1 MRTYAGLWQLL
12 ELQEID
18 LLALIARLPTRR
30 QRVAGRRSAIAN
42 QAETTPPMPRS
53 MRRLALLLALAVAPA
68 TVVAQPE
75 PLTEAQKEAVQQL
88 IHDYYLE
95 HPEALIEAFQR
106 AQATLR
112 AQQQNAAKRVL
123 VERRGELV
131 ADPQAPVAGNA
142 QGDVTIV
149 EFFDYRC
156 AYCKK
161 AHPGM
166 AGLLADEPGV
176 RFVHKQLPVLG
187 PDSVFAAR
195 AALASQ
201 AQGRYLAFHD
211 AMMAASGALTNEAVF
226 AIADQVGLDRARLA
240 RDMVSPEVEA
250 ALAKNAAL
258 AKALGINGTP
268 SFVVGDTM
276 IPGVAEP
283 AALRQLVATQ
293 RRAAQAAGG
302 AVPPKGTE
310 N

>member
-1 MRTYAGLWQLL
+1 MTS
-12 ELQEID
+12 
-18 LLALIARLPTRR
+18 PF
-30 QRVAGRRSAIAN
+30 
-42 QAETTPPMPRS
+42 
-53 MRRLALLLALAVAPA
+53 RRLALLLALAVTPFAVA
-68 TVVAQPE
+68 AQPAS
-75 PLTEAQKEAVQQL
+75 LTEAQKEAVERL
-88 IHDYYLE
+88 IHNYYLE

-112 AQQQNAAKRVL
+112 TQQQNVAKRML

-131 ADPQAPVAGNA
+131 ADPQAPVAGNPK
-142 QGDVTIV
+142 GDVTVV

-156 AYCKK
+156 AYCKR

-195 AALASQ
+195 AALAAQ
-201 AQGRYLAFHD
+201 TQGRYLAFHD
-211 AMMAASGALTNEAVF
+211 AMMSANGALTNEAVF
-226 AIADQVGLDRARLA
+226 AIADQVGLDRAQLA
-240 RDMVSPEVEA
+240 RDMVAPEVEA
-250 ALAKNAAL
+250 ALARNAAL

-268 SFVVGDTM
+268 SFVIGDIM

-293 RRAAQAAGG
+293 RRAAQAASG
-302 AVPPKGTE
+302 AAPPRGTD

>member
-1 MRTYAGLWQLL
+1 MTS
-12 ELQEID
+12 
-18 LLALIARLPTRR
+18 RL
-30 QRVAGRRSAIAN
+30 
-42 QAETTPPMPRS
+42 
-53 MRRLALLLALAVAPA
+53 RRLALLLALAAAPGLA
-68 TVVAQPE
+68 PWSAAAQPT
-75 PLTEAQKEAVQQL
+75 PLTEAQKAAVQQL

-112 AQQQNAAKRVL
+112 AQQQNAAKRML
-123 VERRGELV
+123 VERRDELL

-142 QGDVTIV
+142 RGDVTIV

-166 AGLLADEPGV
+166 AGLLADEPGL

-195 AALASQ
+195 AALASV

-211 AMMAASGALTNEAVF
+211 AMMAASGALTNEAVL

-240 RDMVSPEVEA
+240 RDMVSPEVDA
-250 ALAKNAAL
+250 ALARNAAL
-258 AKALGINGTP
+258 AKQLGINGTP
-268 SFVVGDTM
+268 SFVVGDMM

-283 AALRQLVATQ
+283 AALRQLI
-293 RRAAQAAGG
+293 AAQRQGGDRAGT
-302 AVPPKGTE
+302 ASVIR
-310 N
+310 

>member
-1 MRTYAGLWQLL
+1 
-12 ELQEID
+12 
-18 LLALIARLPTRR
+18 
-30 QRVAGRRSAIAN
+30 
-42 QAETTPPMPRS
+42 MPRNL
-53 MRRLALLLALAVAPA
+53 RRLALLLALAAAPA
-68 TVVAQPE
+68 AAPAQPA
-75 PLTEAQKEAVQQL
+75 PLTEGQKEAVQQL

-112 AQQQNAAKRVL
+112 AQQQTAAKRML
-123 VERRGELV
+123 SDRRGELV

-166 AGLLADEPGV
+166 AGLLAEEPGV

-195 AALASQ
+195 AALAAQ

-211 AMMAASGALTNEAVF
+211 AMMSASGALTNEAVF

-268 SFVVGDTM
+268 SFVVGDTLV
-276 IPGVAEP
+276 PGVAEP
-283 AALRQLVATQ
+283 AALRQMI
-293 RRAAQAAGG
+293 AAQRQSGG
-302 AVPPKGTE
+302 KATVIR
-310 N
+310 

>member
-1 MRTYAGLWQLL
+1 MTSPL
-12 ELQEID
+12 
-18 LLALIARLPTRR
+18 
-30 QRVAGRRSAIAN
+30 
-42 QAETTPPMPRS
+42 
-53 MRRLALLLALAVAPA
+53 RRLALLLALAVAPMA
-68 TVVAQPE
+68 VAAQPA
-75 PLTEAQKEAVQQL
+75 PLTEAQKEVVQKL

-112 AQQQNAAKRVL
+112 AQQQNVAKRML
-123 VERRGELV
+123 VERRSELV
-131 ADPQAPVAGNA
+131 ADPQAPVAGNT

-226 AIADQVGLDRARLA
+226 AIADQIGLDRVRLA
-240 RDMVSPEVEA
+240 RDMVAPEVEA
-250 ALAKNAAL
+250 ALARNAAL

-268 SFVVGDTM
+268 SFVVGDMM

-283 AALRQLVATQ
+283 AALRQLI
-293 RRAAQAAGG
+293 AAQRQGGDRAGT
-302 AVPPKGTE
+302 ATVIR
-310 N
+310 

>member
-1 MRTYAGLWQLL
+1 
-12 ELQEID
+12 
-18 LLALIARLPTRR
+18 
-30 QRVAGRRSAIAN
+30 
-42 QAETTPPMPRS
+42 
-53 MRRLALLLALAVAPA
+53 MRRLALLLALAAAPA

-75 PLTEAQKEAVQQL
+75 PLTGAQKEAVQQL

-95 HPEALIEAFQR
+95 HPEALAEAFQR

-112 AQQQNAAKRVL
+112 AQQQNAAKRMV
-123 VERRGELV
+123 VDRRGELV

-187 PDSVFAAR
+187 PDSIFAAR

-258 AKALGINGTP
+258 ANALGINGTP

-293 RRAAQAAGG
+293 RRAAQAAGS
-302 AVPPKGTE
+302 AVPLRGTE

>member
-1 MRTYAGLWQLL
+1 MRPW
-12 ELQEID
+12 
-18 LLALIARLPTRR
+18 
-30 QRVAGRRSAIAN
+30 GRYGAA
-42 QAETTPPMPRS
+42 A
-53 MRRLALLLALAVAPA
+53 ALLLAALPAAAPA
-68 TVVAQPE
+68 AEVFSD
-75 PLTEAQKEAVQQL
+75 AQKAAIEQIL
-88 IHDYYLE
+88 RDYYLE

-112 AQQQNAAKRVL
+112 AQQQDAAKRMV
-123 VERRGELV
+123 VDRRGDLV

-187 PDSVFAAR
+187 PDSIFAAR

-226 AIADQVGLDRARLA
+226 AIAHQVGLDRARLA
-240 RDMVSPEVEA
+240 RDMASPEVEA

-283 AALRQLVATQ
+283 AALRQLVAAQ

-302 AVPPKGTE
+302 AVPPRGAA

>member
-1 MRTYAGLWQLL
+1 MTARGFWKLL
-12 ELQEID
+12 EFQEI
-18 LLALIARLPTRR
+18 RL
-30 QRVAGRRSAIAN
+30 AGRQAAGAKSAAMHGGP
-42 QAETTPPMPRS
+42 QARGRQESGDVQHMTSRL
-53 MRRLALLLALAVAPA
+53 RRLALLLAIAAAPA
-68 TVVAQPE
+68 LAPHRATAQPA
-75 PLTEAQKEAVQQL
+75 PLTEAQKAAVQQL

-112 AQQQNAAKRVL
+112 AQAQNAAKRML
-123 VERRGELV
+123 VERRDELV

-166 AGLLADEPGV
+166 AGLLADEPGL
-176 RFVHKQLPVLG
+176 RFVHKQFPVLG

-211 AMMAASGALTNEAVF
+211 AMMSASGALTNEAVF

-240 RDMVSPEVEA
+240 RDMVSPEIEA

-268 SFVVGDTM
+268 SFVVGDMM
-276 IPGVAEP
+276 IPGMAEP
-283 AALRQLVATQ
+283 AALRQLI
-293 RRAAQAAGG
+293 AAQRQGGERAGTAA
-302 AVPPKGTE
+302 AIR
-310 N
+310 